1 MDETVYCDSGDPA
14 GAFLRMESLS
24 RHAGA
29 MAAGTDAGQSDK
41 NSVYYRSVCNLG
53 LLFRNRQIC
62 IPEFRSCNTKRDF

>member
-1 MDETVYCDSGDPA
+1 MDEAVYCDSGNLV
-14 GAFLRMESLS
+14 GAFLCMESLS
-24 RHAGA
+24 GHAGV

-41 NSVYYRSVCNLG
+41 KSVYYRSVCNLG